1 MDKEMRLLQYA
12 VSETFDGAMRDNAL
26 EYLNRLSNAVAESKE
41 KDNALDQLGKELDRL
56 KKETDQLNKELEVA
70 RKHSKRK
77 SRQKHRLIKVMNDLA
92 HGDVICSDGRPA
104 MLGETLYGEDG
115 RGWLIVGIAT
125 DYDHDLMGSD
135 TTTEEHAIQ
144 PLKLEWLTHEPPLAE
159 ERKQN
164 DTAC

>member
-12 VSETFDGAMRDNAL
+12 VAQTFEGAMRDNAL
-26 EYLNRLSNAVAESKE
+26 DYLKKLSDAVAESKE
-41 KDNALDQLGKELDRL
+41 KDKALDQL
-56 KKETDQLNKELEVA
+56 KKETDQLNKELKVA

-77 SRQKHRLIKVMNDLA
+77 SRQKHRLIKVMNDIA

-135 TTTEEHAIQ
+135 MTTEEHAIQ
-144 PLKLEWLTHEPPLAE
+144 PLKLEWLTH
-159 ERKQN
+159 
-164 DTAC
+164 